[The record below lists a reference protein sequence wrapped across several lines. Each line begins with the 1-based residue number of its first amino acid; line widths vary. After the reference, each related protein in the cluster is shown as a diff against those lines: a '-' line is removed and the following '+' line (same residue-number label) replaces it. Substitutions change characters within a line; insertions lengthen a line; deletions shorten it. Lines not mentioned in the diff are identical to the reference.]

1 MGRAVARKAFIGCLR
16 PRPAALGA
24 TAGAGPDAAT
34 PSGLPVHPSARSP
47 PGPAAA
53 PAAARCSASPSP
65 CGAARLGPA
74 PTPRSPRRPPGPP
87 SSAHVTA
94 AGSPQTTLSATAGT
108 HSHAALGAGPSRF
121 RSRPRLRPRRPSSA
135 LLKHWRPD
143 GAVQRLLLP
152 GGNTLLSGALSLHPE
167 THVPGSLRALETA
180 CKKAMLP
187 GAHQLPVCH
196 QVQGMPTPESVFVPT
211 PLSNDPASVTLLNV
225 HHLHMVTTFLKNI
238 LLSLVW

>member
-34 PSGLPVHPSARSP
+34 PGGLPVHPSARSP

-108 HSHAALGAGPSRF
+108 HSHAALGAGPTRF
-121 RSRPRLRPRRPSSA
+121 RARPRLRPRRPSSA

-167 THVPGSLRALETA
+167 THVPGSLRAPETA

-211 PLSNDPASVTLLNV
+211 PL
-225 HHLHMVTTFLKNI
+225 K
-238 LLSLVW
+238 